1 MRDYPWMLRSVHA
14 VTAVAMVAIA
24 GCGGASEPVAV
35 TEPPS
40 RVTVVAA
47 AVPQLVRVAEVD
59 EPVDAAS
66 RPGDPSVYVVSRNG
80 QVRRLVGDALDERPV
95 LDVSDLTEG
104 GGERGL
110 LGLAFAPDGST
121 AYLNYTDRAGD
132 TVVASIAV
140 DQSGAFDRA
149 SLRTLLTIDQPYR
162 NHNGGDLVVE
172 PSGTVLVATGD
183 GGSADDP
190 LRVALDESSPLGKV
204 LRLDPATGAV
214 AQVAKGLRNPWR
226 IDLADDRLWLAD
238 VGQSRWEEVSVLDG
252 VSDVTEPVDFGWSA
266 WEAGERFNEDQTSP
280 AHVPPVVAYRHGDD
294 GCSISGGAVAT
305 TGALTG
311 QYVFADYCSGRV
323 WSIATDEPSP
333 RMVRRFDGVDAPVA
347 VVRAHGDLYVLS
359 LSGSVWRIVG

>member
-1 MRDYPWMLRSVHA
+1 M
-14 VTAVAMVAIA
+14 
-24 GCGGASEPVAV
+24 AV

-40 RVTVVAA
+40 RATVVAA
-47 AVPQLVRVAEVD
+47 EVPELVRVAEVD
-59 EPVDAAS
+59 EPVDATS
-66 RPGDPSVYVVSRNG
+66 RPGDPAVYVVSRDG
-80 QVRRLVGDALDERPV
+80 RVLRMVGGSLDEQLA

-110 LGLAFAPDGST
+110 LGLAFSPDGST
-121 AYLNYTDRAGD
+121 AYLNYTDRSGD
-132 TVVASIAV
+132 TVVASVGV
-140 DQSGAFDRA
+140 DASGTFDRS
-149 SLRTLLTIDQPYR
+149 SLRALLTIDQPFR

-214 AQVAKGLRNPWR
+214 VQVAKGLRNPWR
-226 IDLADDRLWLAD
+226 IDLVDDRLWLAD
-238 VGQSRWEEVSVLDG
+238 VGQNRWEEVSVLDD
-252 VSDVTEPVDFGWSA
+252 VSKVAEPVDFGWSA
-266 WEAGERFNEDQTSP
+266 WEAGERFNEDQTST

-305 TGALTG
+305 SGALAG

-323 WSIATDEPSP
+323 WSIATDEPRP
-333 RMVRRFDGVDAPVA
+333 DMVQRFAGVDAPVA

-359 LSGSVWRIVG
+359 LSGAVWRIVG

>member
-1 MRDYPWMLRSVHA
+1 VVA
-14 VTAVAMVAIA
+14 AVAMLAIA

-40 RVTVVAA
+40 RATVVAA
-47 AVPQLVRVAEVD
+47 AVPELVRVAEVD

-66 RPGDPSVYVVSRNG
+66 RPGDPAVYVVSRVG
-80 QVRRLVGDALDERPV
+80 RVLRLVGGSLGEQPALDI
-95 LDVSDLTEG
+95 SDLTEG

-110 LGLAFAPDGST
+110 LGLAFSTDGST
-121 AYLNYTDRAGD
+121 AYLNYTDRSGG
-132 TVVASIAV
+132 TVVASVGV
-140 DQSGAFDRA
+140 DATGAFDRA

-172 PSGTVLVATGD
+172 PSGTVLIATGD

-214 AQVAKGLRNPWR
+214 VQVAKGLRNPWR
-226 IDLADDRLWLAD
+226 IDLVDDRLWLAD
-238 VGQSRWEEVSVLDG
+238 VGQNRWEEVSVLDG
-252 VSDVTEPVDFGWSA
+252 VSNVTEPVDFGWSA

-294 GCSISGGAVAT
+294 GCSISGGAVARS
-305 TGALTG
+305 GALAG

-333 RMVRRFDGVDAPVA
+333 EMVQRFAGVDAPVA

-359 LSGSVWRIVG
+359 LSGTVWRIVG